1 MNEIAKLPANKRC
14 LLPIHETDGLS
25 AKVGKLLW
33 IEAWSCKFITSP
45 RWAYEM
51 VKAQDVLEELLNELP
66 SDASATAV
74 QLDKVV
80 HEKATREQIADV
92 LTVLHGLF
100 DSRGSPEIMA
110 SVGVDIIEAEHAS
123 AIALYSTGLAMLRP
137 APKICKNPDY
147 NPEEEEPI
155 WERPPPRKF
164 IPTIPEIIT
173 ELRDQEKWWRNA
185 RATLKRLRE
194 RHARARKEI
203 AKLQADDAH

>member
-1 MNEIAKLPANKRC
+1 MNEIAKLPVNKRC
-14 LLPIHETDGLS
+14 LLPIRETDGLR
-25 AKVGKLLW
+25 AKVDKLLW
-33 IEAWSCKFITSP
+33 IEAWSCNFINVP
-45 RWAYEM
+45 RWAYET

-147 NPEEEEPI
+147 NPEYEEPI

-185 RATLKRLRE
+185 RATLKRLPE